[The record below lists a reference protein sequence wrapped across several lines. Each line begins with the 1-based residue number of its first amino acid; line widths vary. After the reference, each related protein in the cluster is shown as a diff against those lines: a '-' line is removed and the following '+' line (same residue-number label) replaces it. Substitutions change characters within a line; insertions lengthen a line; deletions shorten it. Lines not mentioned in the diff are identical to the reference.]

1 MKPKPEESSLLRE
14 CSHILEFL
22 TCASPFNAEARAE
35 LIRNSSPAITSWYR
49 WQYSRSYRP
58 ARRRKRSELCC
69 RHSRWDESSSVER
82 SSHFSRH
89 SSTTWKHFPA
99 KILNESDTAQVPN
112 YLGLSFYSNLMVIY
126 HSENNYSEHLVEAYN
141 IP

>member
-99 KILNESDTAQVPN
+99 KILNEAEAAQVQKYLFELLIKITKIMLTWSELLFKPN
-112 YLGLSFYSNLMVIY
+112 GDIPLGK
-126 HSENNYSEHLVEAYN
+126 
-141 IP
+141 